1 MRTTVDIEED
11 VLLAARE
18 LARRRGVSLGRA
30 LSELARQGLA
40 RAEAEGTRNGV
51 PLFPV
56 GAEARIVTP
65 ELVNQLRDELP

>member
-18 LARRRGVSLGRA
+18 LARRQGVSLGRA
-30 LSELARQGLA
+30 ISELARRGLV
-40 RAEAEGTRNGV
+40 RAEGETMRNGV

-56 GAEARIVTP
+56 AAGARIVTP
-65 ELVNQLRDELP
+65 ELVNQLRDEPL